1 MARRPLATSSAASG
15 DPLNKLLG
23 YQLRRASSVV
33 MSTLAEDLAH
43 LGLSV
48 VEASV
53 LLVIADNPGMTQS
66 EVGRVLEIHRA
77 NMVPM
82 VTKLFARALVDKQQG
97 PGRGLALSLTAQG
110 HAAAKGARQTMARH
124 DARML
129 PNLSPSQRAALV
141 GWLEAI
147 WRDAT
152 G

>member
-1 MARRPLATSSAASG
+1 MSRRPPPSSPSSSG
-15 DPLNKLLG
+15 DPLTSLLG

-33 MSTLAEDLAH
+33 MATLAEDLTH

-82 VTKLFARALVDKQQG
+82 VTKLFARDLVEKQQG
-97 PGRGLALSLTAQG
+97 PGRGLALSLTSEG
-110 HAAAKGARQTMARH
+110 
-124 DARML
+124 ML
-129 PNLSPSQRAALV
+129 TSLSPSQRATLI

-147 WRDAT
+147 WRDAAR
-152 G
+152 